1 MARTPLLHALQQLA
15 HDFAAAESRNIP
27 VEDLQEQRHASHK
40 QISRRDLLKGAGVVA
55 AGIALAPS
63 FGLGERISRALASGM
78 PRIGI
83 IGAGIAGMN
92 AALTLQDSGLPA
104 TIYEASGRIGG
115 RMHSN
120 TTTWANQ
127 QITEWC
133 GELIDT
139 NHMTIRS
146 LVKRFGLSLV
156 DLLKAQPPGAQ
167 TTNYFFG
174 KYYPQAQANEDFKPV
189 FQVLKQQ
196 LKAAP
201 VTMYNHYNS
210 TGYQLDHISIYEW
223 IEQYVPG
230 GHASTLGQLIDVAY
244 NSEFGRET
252 SSQSSLNL
260 LYLLAYQP
268 KPEHLSI
275 YGISDERYHIVG
287 GNQQLPLAIA
297 DSLPTGAVKLHWKM
311 TAIRKNGDGT
321 ITVTFST
328 PDGRQQETFDHVIL
342 TLPFSVLRNLDYS
355 QAGFTR
361 LKQTDIVQIGYGTNS
376 KLQLQFDTR
385 YWNSRGP
392 WPGISSGAI
401 FTDIGFQT
409 TWEATRGQSGSTGII
424 VEFPGGNYGASYN
437 PDGPYTTSDNAKVR
451 QYAHQFLRKL
461 EEVWPGISSHYTG
474 TATLSYPTG
483 DPNLLGS
490 YSCWLVGQ
498 YTTITGYEK
507 VRQGNIHFAGEHC
520 SYNFQ
525 GYMEGG
531 AREGRRAANEVLRD
545 YHVGVYRN

>member
-1 MARTPLLHALQQLA
+1 MARTPLLHQLQRLA
-15 HDFAAAESRNIP
+15 HDFAEAESRHIA
-27 VEDLQEQRHASHK
+27 VEDVQEQRRWLSK
-40 QISRRDLLKGAGVVA
+40 GIRRRDLLKGAGIIA
-55 AGIALAPS
+55 GGIALAPLP
-63 FGLGERISRALASGM
+63 GWGERILNASASSI

-92 AALTLQDSGLPA
+92 AALTLYDSGLPA
-104 TIYEASGRIGG
+104 TIYEAAGRIGG

-127 QITEWC
+127 QVTEWC

-139 NHMTIRS
+139 GHTTIQG
-146 LVKRFGLSLV
+146 LAMRFGLPLV
-156 DLLKAQPPGAQ
+156 DVHKAEPPGSQ
-167 TTNYFFG
+167 TTYYFFG
-174 KYYPQAQANEDFKPV
+174 KYYTQAQANTDFKPV
-189 FQVLKQQ
+189 FAVLKQQ

-201 VTMYNHYNS
+201 ITQYNHYNAI
-210 TGYQLDHISIYEW
+210 GYQLDHISIYDW

-230 GHASTLGQLIDVAY
+230 GHTSTMGQLLDVAY

-252 SSQSSLNL
+252 TVQSSLNL
-260 LYLLAYQP
+260 LYLLAFQP
-268 KPEHLSI
+268 HPGVLNI
-275 YGISDERYHIVG
+275 YGISDERYHIEG

-297 DSLPTGAVKLHWKM
+297 ASLPAGSVKLNWKLQV
-311 TAIRKNGDGT
+311 IKKNSDAT
-321 ITVTFST
+321 ITLTFST
-328 PDGRQQETFDHVIL
+328 PDGKQQRTFDHVIL

-355 QAGFTR
+355 QAGFTN

-385 YWNSRGP
+385 FWNGMGP
-392 WPGISSGAI
+392 WPGVSTGAI
-401 FTDIGFQT
+401 FTDVGFQT
-409 TWEATRGQSGSTGII
+409 TWEATRGQAGKTGII
-424 VEFPGGNYGASYN
+424 VEYPGGNYGASYN
-437 PDGPYTTSDNAKVR
+437 PDGPYTTSDNEKIR
-451 QYAHQFLRKL
+451 QYARQFLRKL
-461 EEVWPGISSHYTG
+461 EEIWPGISTHYTG

-498 YTTITGYEK
+498 YTTFAGYEK
-507 VRQGNIHFAGEHC
+507 IRQGNIHFAGEHC

-531 AREGRRAANEVLRD
+531 AREGKRAADEILSD
-545 YHVGVYRN
+545 YHV